1 MPLFT
6 LIRSE
11 YWLSR
16 SAGLS
21 RSVTRIPKPRRRSPA
36 RSWPECYPW
45 ELSCPGAVGGPARP
59 KLSLSA

>member
-1 MPLFT
+1 MPLFN

-21 RSVTRIPKPRRRSPA
+21 RSVTAIPVLRVAVRS
-36 RSWPECYPW
+36 
-45 ELSCPGAVGGPARP
+45 
-59 KLSLSA
+59 